1 MSGEI
6 FFKGRTGMY
15 CPKCGTDN
23 PEDAQVCSSCSSTLP
38 AIHQGVSDTPT
49 QTSGLAIASL
59 ILGLLSFCT
68 FFTTGIVAI
77 VLGVISLVKI
87 SKSGGRLKGN
97 GFAIAGIA
105 VPAVSAVFMVPLMLG
120 ILMPALVRTQQIAS
134 RMICGNNLSELGKMM
149 LIYAGDYDEK
159 FPTPSKWC
167 DILNNYAEINP
178 KTFRCRGASEGPCN
192 YAININI
199 EKLNKSS
206 PPDMVLMFETHP
218 GWNQAG
224 GPEILTTD
232 YHENEGCNILFAD
245 LHVEFVRV
253 NRLEQL
259 RWKPN

>member
-1 MSGEI
+1 
-6 FFKGRTGMY
+6 MY
-15 CPKCGTDN
+15 CPKCGTEN
-23 PEDAQVCSSCSSTLP
+23 PENAQVCCLCSSTLP
-38 AIHQGVSDTPT
+38 NVQKEERGATA
-49 QTSGLAIASL
+49 QTSGLAIASFV
-59 ILGLLSFCT
+59 LGILSFCT

-77 VLGVISLVKI
+77 ILGIISLVKI

-105 VPAVSAVFMVPLMLG
+105 VPAVSAVFMIPLMLG
-120 ILMPALVRTQQIAS
+120 ILMPALVRTQQIAF
-134 RMICGNNLSELGKMM
+134 RMVCASNLSELGMYM
-149 LIYAGDYDEK
+149 LQYAGDYDEK

-167 DILNNYAEINP
+167 DLLEDYAKFNP
-178 KTFRCRGASEGPCN
+178 ETFRCKGAAEGPCN
-192 YAININI
+192 YAMNINI

-232 YHENEGCNILFAD
+232 YHQNEGCNILFAD

-253 NRLEQL
+253 PGLKYL
-259 RWKPN
+259 RWKPD